1 MLDFITVKNNDSASM
16 EPGVTIKTIVVIKQ
30 MKVFVAMPVHQIS
43 VKEDPLVKKQDLK
56 PSHAAVLRV

>member
-30 MKVFVAMPVHQIS
+30 MKVFVAVVS
-43 VKEDPLVKKQDLK
+43 VTYIYIRKLK
-56 PSHAAVLRV
+56 LSC